1 MLLWKL
7 ECNIHNPAQN
17 FSTEARR
24 KSMNLYL
31 FSNKSVLHKCSPEL
45 IECSFDKPAKILS
58 SETRKIFWIYK
69 FLSNK
74 TFRANCSSWKIGMEC
89 DSPADNFSPEVQ
101 KNLWIEKFFSKKNS
115 PFLPQCSSEK
125 SKLQFWQTCWK
136 CFHRSSI
143 KVYGPI
149 NCFKKSFLQKCS
161 LENEKRSFYKLD
173 AIFSP
178 EARRNFVDL
187 QFFSMKNFFLKYS
200 SRNLE
205 FDFDKIAEKF
215 LPKVE
220 NVSEHTFFFKLKV
233 LA

>member
-1 MLLWKL
+1 
-7 ECNIHNPAQN
+7 
-17 FSTEARR
+17 
-24 KSMNLYL
+24 
-31 FSNKSVLHKCSPEL
+31 
-45 IECSFDKPAKILS
+45 
-58 SETRKIFWIYK
+58 
-69 FLSNK
+69 
-74 TFRANCSSWKIGMEC
+74 MEC

-178 EARRNFVDL
+178 EARRNFVNL
-187 QFFSMKNFFLKYS
+187 QFFSMKSFFLKS
-200 SRNLE
+200 SSGNVE
-205 FDFDKIAEKF
+205 FDFDNFPEKF
-215 LPKVE
+215 YRTSKMFL
-220 NVSEHTFFFKLKV
+220 HLHFFFKLKV